1 RRRQLHMNTSGNVK
15 LDGASLARFDLSD
28 IPGLRGADFSRADLR
43 STYFGN
49 VEMVGLVADSAI
61 LDSATLIHANMRGA
75 SLKQALARG
84 ARLDSAILTDAHLEG
99 ADLSGANLEGAH
111 LNKANLT
118 GADLSRARLKGAN
131 LKGANLTDAQLC
143 LADLR
148 QTLFDR
154 YTKIDT

>member
-1 RRRQLHMNTSGNVK
+1 SAQLRTASFYHADVAYADFSKTLTIDLDSIKRARNWILARYSDSVTARLGLDANHAQLLRRRQLHMNTSGNVK

-84 ARLDSAILTDAHLEG
+84 ARLDSAILTD
-99 ADLSGANLEGAH
+99 
-111 LNKANLT
+111 
-118 GADLSRARLKGAN
+118 
-131 LKGANLTDAQLC
+131 
-143 LADLR
+143 
-148 QTLFDR
+148 
-154 YTKIDT
+154 